1 MGFVAY
7 AQGLH
12 LLCFYLFLFSSFV
25 RYGVHDAMTDMCHR
39 RRCVLCGISI
49 VQAGLN
55 MDNQLL

>member
-7 AQGLH
+7 AQGLI
-12 LLCFYLFLFSSFV
+12 CFASMYLFFLV

-39 RRCVLCGISI
+39 GRGRGEVCGISI

-55 MDNQLL
+55 MDNQLP